1 MSKQAQ
7 VGAFALLALLLLFG
21 VFYVIT
27 DFGTRHTGYKVGVH
41 FDTAA
46 GLHGGALVYFSGV
59 PVGSVDSIE
68 LLKDNTVD
76 AILAIKS
83 DTDIPRAS
91 KFIIQA
97 PLTGDPSLVIV
108 PPIGGN
114 VPQSAM
120 LEREVLPVENQPRG
134 INSAT
139 VADLMEQGQGEIK
152 RLDVLLADLEKREP
166 ALLNNLQE
174 ALANAN
180 SLTLTAK
187 ESITSMTGQ
196 LSQAT
201 ANIVA
206 LTGTLNDTTQLNS
219 HRINDILTNF
229 DQTSKSL
236 NTSMNS
242 LQELAT
248 NKELKGNLTATVKS
262 IADTMDTISGI
273 TKDLKTLTGDPQ
285 TQAQMK
291 NTVANLDA
299 TLQRANSLLG
309 ALGGKSNVYGVDKN
323 ATPYPL
329 STGAPNPMSSSFP
342 RNATDMPEV
351 KQIELKQRLTKL
363 AENLI
368 SVQVR
373 ISELGLQNVCCLNPR
388 LSANRGPE
396 ADINAIILPHAP
408 TSLMFGVNNT
418 GHGSTGNL
426 AVLQSFGPNARFGGG
441 LLYSQLGMIGKYDG
455 KFFGVEGRL
464 YDLQRPQLDL
474 YGNLNLT
481 KNLQIF
487 LGERA
492 ANHNEHR
499 FTYGIQAQIP

>member
-27 DFGTRHTGYKVGVH
+27 DFGTRHTGYKVGIH

-46 GLHGGALVYFSGV
+46 GLHSGALVYFSGV

-68 LLKDNTVD
+68 LLDDNTVD

-108 PPIGGN
+108 PPIGGK
-114 VPQSAM
+114 VPQSEM
-120 LEREVLPVENQPRG
+120 LERSVLPVANQPRG

-139 VADLMEQGQGEIK
+139 IADLMEQGQGEIK

-166 ALLNNLQE
+166 ALLDNLSQ

-187 ESITSMTGQ
+187 ESITSMTSQ

-219 HRINDILTNF
+219 HRINDILANF
-229 DQTSKSL
+229 DSTSKAL
-236 NTSMNS
+236 NTSMAS
-242 LQELAT
+242 LQDLAT
-248 NKELKGNLTATVKS
+248 NKELKGNLTATARS
-262 IADTMDTISGI
+262 IAETMDSISGI
-273 TKDLKTLTGDPQ
+273 TKDLKSMTGDPQ
-285 TQAQMK
+285 TQAQVK
-291 NTVANLDA
+291 NTIANLDA
-299 TLQRANSLLG
+299 TMQRANSLLG
-309 ALGGKSNVYGVDKN
+309 ALGGKSNVYGVDAN
-323 ATPYPL
+323 ATPYP
-329 STGAPNPMSSSFP
+329 SGTSSPFP
-342 RNATDMPEV
+342 RNATDMPQV

-368 SVQVR
+368 SIQVR
-373 ISELGLQNVCCLNPR
+373 ISELGVQNVCCLNPR
-388 LSANRGPE
+388 LTANRGPE
-396 ADINAIILPHAP
+396 ADLNAIILPHAP
-408 TSLMFGVNNT
+408 TSLMVGVNNT
-418 GHGSTGNL
+418 GHGASANL

-441 LLYSQLGMIGKYDG
+441 LLYSQLGMLGKYDA
-455 KFFGVEGRL
+455 KYFGVEGRL

-492 ANHNEHR
+492 ANHAEHR